1 MATISF
7 RKNTIT
13 QLRNEQGTWIQDHEG
28 KAGIIWN
35 AFRNQTGVTEEP
47 TMLYNLASL
56 FTRHEDLSYLVEPF
70 THEEIDNIVRRMPVD
85 KAPGPDDFN
94 GLFLKKCRHIIKEDF
109 YRLCDSFF
117 GGNVNLESVNS
128 SFITLVPKHNNPE
141 SVNDFRPILLLNSS
155 LKLLTKILAD
165 RLQQV
170 ILQLIHRYQYG
181 FIRSRTIQD
190 CLAWCFEFIHQ
201 CHQSRREIVI
211 LKLDFE
217 KAFDTVEHNTILSV
231 MQHMGFSDTW
241 IHWIRLIFS
250 SGTLAVLLNGVPR
263 KKIYCKRGVRQGDS
277 LSPLLFV
284 LAVYLLQAII
294 NKAASLS
301 LLRRPIPQP

>member
-1 MATISF
+1 MATVSF

-28 KAGIIWN
+28 KARIIWN
-35 AFRNQTGVTEEP
+35 AFRNRMGVTKEP

-56 FTRHEDLSYLVEPF
+56 FTRHEDLSCLVEPF
-70 THEEIDNIVRRMPVD
+70 THEEIDNIIRRMPID

-94 GLFLKKCRHIIKEDF
+94 GLFLKKCWHIIKEDF

-128 SFITLVPKHNNPE
+128 SFITFVPKHNSPE
-141 SVNDFRPILLLNSS
+141 SVNDFRPISLLNSS

-170 ILQLIHRYQYG
+170 ILQLIHRYQYD
-181 FIRSRTIQD
+181 FIRSRTIHD

-231 MQHMGFSDTW
+231 MQHMGFPDTW

-250 SGTLAVLLNGVPR
+250 SGTSAVLLNGVPR
-263 KKIYCKRGVRQGDS
+263 KNFVAKEVYDRVI
-277 LSPLLFV
+277 LSP
-284 LAVYLLQAII
+284 YCC
-294 NKAASLS
+294 LS
-301 LLRRPIPQP
+301 